1 VEISYRG
8 AEECKSPIGLQTHIL
23 MPFDKD
29 GNSIA
34 ERERERERVVE
45 GGGETLRVFN
55 RRRNLA

>member
-1 VEISYRG
+1 VEISFRG

-34 ERERERERVVE
+34 ERERERESC
-45 GGGETLRVFN
+45 
-55 RRRNLA
+55 